1 LFAEDGLFGVKDCRV
16 GELPLSQNDP
26 TDHALA
32 AIASIFEKP
41 ESRPADHQDQPD
53 EQVETQTARPPAESG
68 VSDVE
73 GYTKFGP
80 GPLDALRF
88 KWTARRGDNGYYYVD
103 ETIGQSSQ
111 PVSSGP
117 MQRDEVVRFI
127 DQRERE
133 ARRRFD
139 KLRNEMISGP
149 SERGYEDNER
159 GNDDQLD

>member
-1 LFAEDGLFGVKDCRV
+1 
-16 GELPLSQNDP
+16 LSQNDP

-41 ESRPADHQDQPD
+41 EAKQDDRQDQPD
-53 EQVETQTARPPAESG
+53 DQTEAPSHR
-68 VSDVE
+68 DVPDID

-88 KWTARRGDNGYYYVD
+88 RWTARRGDGGYYYVD
-103 ETIGQSSQ
+103 ETIGRSSQ

-117 MQRDEVVRFI
+117 MLGDEVVKYI
-127 DQRERE
+127 DDRERE
-133 ARRRFD
+133 ARRRFE

-159 GNDDQLD
+159 GDEDGRVD

>member
-1 LFAEDGLFGVKDCRV
+1 V
-16 GELPLSQNDP
+16 GEFPLSQNDP

-41 ESRPADHQDQPD
+41 EAKPTDQHDRSADP
-53 EQVETQTARPPAESG
+53 VETDFAGQPAHG
-68 VSDVE
+68 VAADVD

-88 KWTARRGDNGYYYVD
+88 KWTARRADNGYYYVD

-133 ARRRFD
+133 AQRRFD

-149 SERGYEDNER
+149 SERGFDDNER
-159 GNDDQLD
+159 GDDDQLD

>member
-1 LFAEDGLFGVKDCRV
+1 
-16 GELPLSQNDP
+16 LSQNDP

-41 ESRPADHQDQPD
+41 TNPAGDHQQAAD
-53 EQVETQTARPPAESG
+53 QVEDEAAQADAPGAD
-68 VSDVE
+68 DVN

-88 KWTARRGDNGYYYVD
+88 RWTARRAENGYYYVD
-103 ETIGQSSQ
+103 ETIGHTSQ

-117 MQRDEVVRFI
+117 MQRDEAVKFI
-127 DQRERE
+127 DERERE

-149 SERGYEDNER
+149 SERGLEDNYR
-159 GNDDQLD
+159 GDDEDRID